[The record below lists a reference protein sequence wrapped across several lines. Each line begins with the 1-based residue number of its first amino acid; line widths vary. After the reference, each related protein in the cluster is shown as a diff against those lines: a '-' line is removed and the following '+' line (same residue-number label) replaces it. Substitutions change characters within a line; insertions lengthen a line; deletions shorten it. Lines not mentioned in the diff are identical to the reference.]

1 MGWDDGPMANRPA
14 LALALRDGHRDELA
28 RLRWS
33 SSVRAR
39 WMLQARMLLTADG
52 MPNTAIAEPV
62 GQGSV
67 KVS

>member
-1 MGWDDGPMANRPA
+1 MGWDDGRMANRPA
-14 LALALRDGHRDELA
+14 LALALRDGHREELA

-33 SSVRAR
+33 SSVRAG

-62 GQGSV
+62 GCRAER
-67 KVS
+67 

>member
-1 MGWDDGPMANRPA
+1 MGWHDGHMANRPA
-14 LALALRDGHRDELA
+14 LALALRDGHREELA

-33 SSVRAR
+33 SVRAG

-62 GQGSV
+62 GCRAER
-67 KVS
+67 